1 MDLIF
6 DIGSNY
12 NILPTNNFR
21 KNCNLEKKEIA
32 VSDLD
37 IINKTRIR
45 KNIFGKQKWKE
56 KIRNNIKNNNSN
68 I

>member
-21 KNCNLEKKEIA
+21 KNCNLEKKEMA

-37 IINKTRIR
+37 IINKTKIR
-45 KNIFGKQKWKE
+45 KNMKQKWKE
-56 KIRNNIKNNNSN
+56 KIRNKIKYNNSN

>member
-6 DIGSNY
+6 DIGANY

-45 KNIFGKQKWKE
+45 KNIFGKQK
-56 KIRNNIKNNNSN
+56 
-68 I
+68 